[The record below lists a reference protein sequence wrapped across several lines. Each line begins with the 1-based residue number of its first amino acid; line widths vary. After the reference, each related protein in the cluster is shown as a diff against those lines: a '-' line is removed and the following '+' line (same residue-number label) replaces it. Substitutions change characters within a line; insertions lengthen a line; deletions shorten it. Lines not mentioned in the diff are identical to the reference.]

1 MNEHN
6 ALGLPAIMASE
17 DARRGGFLGLSAV
30 SLHRLLL
37 VIPALCALA
46 YPSLLSWLSA
56 GLVLLHGSDSPTGPI
71 VWVGVVGSLT
81 LALGVM
87 LVSFVFGLTLGSPHV
102 GRSEDFRAR
111 CVTLLAFAAPSL
123 YVGFANVAGVLSA
136 RWAVSVAWLVFW
148 TLMAMVVL
156 LGSRSSSVGS
166 SSVGS
171 SSVGSPSVGSP
182 SEASAISPVGHRR
195 LAVAHGVSAL
205 AILLLFVGPHIGN
218 HLAGFWSGSV
228 HTEIMNVARRLYRD
242 DIIQPILLTL
252 IGFQIMSGVVL
263 VRRKMRMPSDFF
275 GTVQTMCGAYI
286 GVYLLAHMTAV
297 FAARY
302 AGVDTNWA
310 WLTRPNDIM
319 LSSLSNLRLVAHY
332 WVGPIAIVAHVACGL
347 RAILLQHH
355 VSTATA
361 NRLVPALITLGVVAS
376 SLIMIALLN
385 VHVA

>member
-1 MNEHN
+1 MNERN
-6 ALGLPAIMASE
+6 ALSLSAIMASQ

-56 GLVLLHGSDSPTGPI
+56 GLVLVHGSDSPNGPI
-71 VWVGVVGSLT
+71 AWVSVIGSLT
-81 LALGVM
+81 LALAVM

-102 GRSEDFRAR
+102 GRPEDFRAR
-111 CVTLLAFAAPSL
+111 CVALLAFATPSL
-123 YVGFANVAGVLSA
+123 YVGFANVGGVLRAPSA
-136 RWAVSVAWLVFW
+136 APVAWLIFW
-148 TLMAMVVL
+148 TLMAMIVL
-156 LGSRSSSVGS
+156 LGSRSSSA
-166 SSVGS
+166 
-171 SSVGSPSVGSP
+171 
-182 SEASAISPVGHRR
+182 ASATSPVGHRR

-228 HTEIMNVARRLYRD
+228 HTEIMNAARRVYRD
-242 DIIQPILLTL
+242 DIVQPILLAL
-252 IGFQIMSGVVL
+252 IGFQILSGIVL
-263 VRRKMRMPSDFF
+263 VRRKMRMPSDIF

-286 GVYLLAHMTAV
+286 GVYFLAHMTAV

-302 AGVDTNWA
+302 ADVDTNWA
-310 WLTRPNDIM
+310 WLTRPNNSM
-319 LSSLSNLRLVAHY
+319 LSSLSNLRLIAHY

-347 RAILLQHH
+347 RAVLLQHD

-361 NRLVPALITLGVVAS
+361 NRLALALITLGVVAS
-376 SLIMIALLN
+376 SLIIAALLN
-385 VHVA
+385 VHIA